1 MPMPRSCTL
10 ACEEGCKLLEL
21 VSTTAAQ
28 MREVHG
34 VVMGDAAHKP
44 ITDRIGAVET
54 DVAVLQ
60 TEHGIW
66 SKLAW
71 TGLAA
76 LGSSAGVLVSYLFA
90 HWK

>member
-1 MPMPRSCTL
+1 
-10 ACEEGCKLLEL
+10 
-21 VSTTAAQ
+21 
-28 MREVHG
+28 
-34 VVMGDAAHKP
+34 
-44 ITDRIGAVET
+44 
-54 DVAVLQ
+54 VAVLQ